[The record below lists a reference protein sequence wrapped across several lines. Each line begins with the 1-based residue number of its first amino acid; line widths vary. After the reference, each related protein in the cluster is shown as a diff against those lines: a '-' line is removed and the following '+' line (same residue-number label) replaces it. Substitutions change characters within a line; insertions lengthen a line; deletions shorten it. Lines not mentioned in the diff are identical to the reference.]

1 MPWKE
6 NRTMDL
12 RVQLIQDYNEGES
25 IAALAEI
32 YRVARKTIYKWLARH
47 DAEGVAGGGGPRAR
61 ARRFP
66 GRPGGGREGANV
78 APGGRGGR
86 GGRKMWGGVRAG
98 PPTNF

>member
-47 DAEGVAGGGGPRAR
+47 DAEGVAGGGGPE
-61 ARRFP
+61 P
-66 GRPGGGREGANV
+66 GRPPVPGPPAGGADGHP
-78 APGGRGGR
+78 APARRRGGPGAGQLR
-86 GGRKMWGGVRAG
+86 GASAPRA
-98 PPTNF
+98 P